1 MFLIFDTETTG
12 LPKRYDAP
20 ITQLDNWP
28 RVVQIA
34 WQLHDSWGN
43 LIEHEG
49 LIIYPDDW
57 EVPYDAEKVHGIS
70 TALARK
76 VGSKAPEVF
85 EKFLKTLA
93 KSELIA
99 GHNLQFDINVIASEL
114 YRHGFDYQKLLQK
127 SKLDTCDEA
136 TAMLTRLPGGK
147 GGKFKFPTLTELYQY
162 LFGESFEEAHNATA
176 DVEATARCF
185 FELIRSGHYS
195 EVQLKKREG
204 FLSEFKRRNPQP
216 MKLWGLVHKNLKN
229 ASTQASAAQKSDPP
243 RVETTT
249 TLDTDKLSGFFHIFN
264 KTRFSVLSSTIE
276 VSELVQKAAEYNFSA
291 VGIADTGNMMAAFQF
306 MIKIKEINANRPD
319 DKKLK
324 GIIGCE
330 LELVQDIQAKS
341 YQERNPRI
349 VLYAKNKAGYANLSK
364 LVSIANTDGF
374 YYNPRIDKKHICQ
387 YKDNLIALSGTL
399 WGELPQLILTQGKK
413 AAEEALLWWKE
424 QFDGDF
430 YIQLNRHGPDEE
442 KHVNEIL
449 IELAR
454 EHHVKTIATNNN
466 YYLHPDEFELL
477 DTLICIRDGNLVS
490 DPIGKG
496 RGHRFGYTDNAY
508 YFRPVNEMATLY
520 ADIPEALYNLAEIAD
535 KVENYD
541 LKREV
546 LLPEFKIPDEFKN
559 PEDERDGG
567 KRGENSYLR
576 HIAYE
581 GARQRYPEMTD
592 EIRERIEFELETI
605 EKTGYPG
612 YFLIVSDFCRAA
624 REMGVVVGP
633 GRGSAAGSVV
643 AYCIGITNVDPIKYN
658 LLFER
663 FLNPERVSL
672 PDIDTDF
679 DDEGRDKVIKYV
691 IDKYGANQ
699 VAQII
704 TYGTMAAKSSVRDC
718 GRVLGLSPT
727 EVNILSK
734 KVPTSLSLGE
744 LFRLEDREVR
754 ERVRG
759 NELPGALEIRQLY
772 NSEKPEAKV
781 LRMAEKLEG
790 ALRNT
795 GIHACGIIITPTDV
809 RNLVP
814 VARAKDSEMWCTQFD
829 NNIVESA
836 GLLKMDFLGLKT
848 LTIIKDACQM
858 IKKHKKITIDP
869 DQIPLDDPLTYEK
882 IFQTGDTIGVF
893 QLESPGMQKY
903 LRQLRPTSFEDIIAM
918 VALYRPGPMEYIPDF
933 IDRKHGRKPIEYD
946 LPEMEEYLRETYGV
960 TVYQEQVMLLSQK
973 LAGFTKGEADVL
985 RKAMGKKQKAV
996 LDKMKPKFID
1006 QASAKGYPVQTL
1018 EKIWSDWEAFASYAF
1033 NKSHATCYAVV
1044 AFQTAYLKAHHPA
1057 EFMAATITHYQ
1068 SDVKTISFYM
1078 EDCRRHKIPILGPSV
1093 NESDMN
1099 FSVNAHG
1106 EIRFGL
1112 AGMKGVGEGAA
1123 QSIIE
1128 ERQNGGPY
1136 ISIFDFVQ
1144 RTDQRIINKKVME
1157 ALAIGGA
1164 FDDFSECHRATYFSD
1179 VDGKSFIE
1187 TLIRYGQAYKS
1198 AMATAHMSLFGDMMS
1213 SSIQTPAI
1221 PASEPWTNQEI
1232 LQREAEINGLY
1243 LSGHP
1248 LDDYRIEYQ
1257 SFATH
1262 STADLSEPES
1272 LIDKEIKVMGMINTF
1287 LLEEDRNG
1295 ERTCRFEVM
1304 DYDGTFTFRLRSQAF
1319 NKLGHIVQNAQVI
1332 LVTVQVKRPF
1342 QRSDGMPGNPYID
1355 VTNIEPA
1362 TELSAKAQRMTIYLS
1377 CETLEDIMLT
1387 ELHKILTAHPGTK
1400 SLRFVLEEEPTQTR
1414 VLTLSKIKINI
1425 SRSLIYNLNQFSGI
1439 NILLQ

>member
-28 RVVQIA
+28 RIVQIA
-34 WQLHDSWGN
+34 WQLHDEFGR
-43 LIEHEG
+43 LLEHEG
-49 LIIYPDDW
+49 LIIYPDNW

-70 TALARK
+70 TNLARRE
-76 VGSKAPEVF
+76 GRMAAEVF

-93 KSELIA
+93 KSDVIA
-99 GHNLQFDINVIASEL
+99 GHNLQFDIHVVASEL
-114 YRHGFDYQKLLQK
+114 YRYGFDYQNLLQK
-127 SKLDTCDEA
+127 KRLDTCDEA
-136 TAMLTRLPGGK
+136 TALMTQLPGGK
-147 GGKFKFPTLTELYQY
+147 GGKFKFPNLTELYRH
-162 LFGESFEEAHNATA
+162 LFNETFEEAHNATA

-185 FELIRSGHYS
+185 FELIRRRHYS
-195 EVQLKKREG
+195 ELQLNKHKG
-204 FLSEFKRRNPQP
+204 YLSEFYSINPHP
-216 MKLWGLVHKNLKN
+216 FKLWGLVHQNLKK
-229 ASTQASAAQKSDPP
+229 ASSQLVDPHRP
-243 RVETTT
+243 DMSPDSYTEIDAERI
-249 TLDTDKLSGFFHIFN
+249 SGFFHIFN
-264 KTRFSVLSSTIE
+264 KTRFSILSSTIE
-276 VSELVQKAAEYNFSA
+276 VSELVKRAAETDQPA

-306 MIKIKEINANRPD
+306 MSKIREVNSSRSD
-319 DKKLK
+319 EKKLK

-330 LELVQDIQAKS
+330 LELVNDIHVKNH
-341 YQERNPRI
+341 QERNSRI
-349 VLYAKNKAGYANLSK
+349 VLYAKNKSGYTNLSK

-374 YYNPRIDKKHICQ
+374 YYNPRIDKVHISL
-387 YKDNLIALSGTL
+387 YKDNLIALTGTL
-399 WGELPQLILTQGKK
+399 WGEVPQLILTQGKK
-413 AAEEALLWWKE
+413 AAEDALLWWKE
-424 QFDGDF
+424 QFGDDF
-430 YIQLNRHGPDEE
+430 YIQLNRHGLEEE
-442 KHVNEIL
+442 KYVNKIL
-449 IELAR
+449 IELSHELNLKIVA
-454 EHHVKTIATNNN
+454 ANNN
-466 YYLHPDEFELL
+466 YYLYPNEFELL

-490 DPIGKG
+490 DPIGSG
-496 RGHRFGYTDNAY
+496 RGYRFGFTENSH
-508 YFRPVNEMATLY
+508 YFRPLNEMAEIY
-520 ADIPEALYNLAEIAD
+520 ADIPYALYNLSEIAQ

-541 LKREV
+541 LNREV
-546 LLPEFKIPDEFKN
+546 LLPKFEIPDEFKDPN
-559 PEDERDGG
+559 DELDGG
-567 KRGENSYLR
+567 KRGENNYLR
-576 HIAYE
+576 HLTYE
-581 GARQRYPEMTD
+581 GANQRYPVLTD
-592 EIRERIEFELETI
+592 EIRERIDFELETI

-612 YFLIVSDFCRAA
+612 YFLIVSDFCTAA
-624 REMGVVVGP
+624 RNMGVVVGP

-704 TYGTMAAKSSVRDC
+704 TYGTMAARSSVRDC
-718 GRVLGLSPT
+718 GRVLGLSPS
-727 EVNILSK
+727 EINILSK
-734 KVPTSLSLGE
+734 KVPSSLSLSD
-744 LFRLEDREVR
+744 LFKLEDKDLR
-754 ERVRG
+754 ERVRS
-759 NELPGALEIRQLY
+759 NELAGALEMRQLY
-772 NSEKPEAKV
+772 HSDRSEAKV

-795 GIHACGIIITPTDV
+795 GIHACGVIITPTDV

-814 VARAKDSEMWCTQFD
+814 VARAKDSDMWCTQFD

-848 LTIIKDACQM
+848 LTIIKDTCKM
-858 IKKHKKITIDP
+858 IQNRKKIIIDP
-869 DQIPLDDPLTYEK
+869 DQIPLDDPTTYEK

-903 LRQLRPTSFEDIIAM
+903 LRQLQPTTFEDIIAM

-973 LAGFTKGEADVL
+973 LADFTKGEADVL

-996 LDKMKPKFID
+996 LDKMKPKFIE
-1006 QASAKGYPVQTL
+1006 QASAKGFPSDKLQ
-1018 EKIWSDWEAFASYAF
+1018 KIWTDWEAFASYAF
-1033 NKSHATCYAVV
+1033 NKSHATCYAVL
-1044 AFQTAYLKAHHPA
+1044 ALQTAYLKAHHSA
-1057 EFMAATITHYQ
+1057 EFMAATISHYQ

-1099 FSVNAHG
+1099 FSVNANG

-1123 QSIIE
+1123 LSIIE
-1128 ERQNGGPY
+1128 ERQIGGPY
-1136 ISIFDFVQ
+1136 TSIFDFVQ

-1164 FDDFSECHRATYFSD
+1164 FDDFSECHRATYFAD

-1213 SSIQTPAI
+1213 SSIQTPVI
-1221 PASEPWTNQEI
+1221 PESEPWSN
-1232 LQREAEINGLY
+1232 LEALKLEADINGLY
-1243 LSGHP
+1243 ISGHP
-1248 LDDYRIEYQ
+1248 LDDYRVEYQ
-1257 SFATH
+1257 SFSTH
-1262 STADLSEPES
+1262 STADLSDLEQ
-1272 LIDKEIKVMGMINTF
+1272 LIDKEIRVLGIINSYT
-1287 LLEEDRNG
+1287 LDEDKNG
-1295 ERTCRFEVM
+1295 ERTCRFEIM
-1304 DYDGTFTFRLRSQAF
+1304 DYEGVFTFRLRNQTF
-1319 NKLGHIVQNAQVI
+1319 NKFGHFVQNAQVI
-1332 LVTVQVKRPF
+1332 LVTAVVKRPF
-1342 QRSDGMPGNPYID
+1342 QRHDGQIGSPYID
-1355 VTNIEPA
+1355 IINVEPV
-1362 TELSAKAQRMTIYLS
+1362 TELSSRAQRMTIHID
-1377 CETLEDIMLT
+1377 CETLNDNLMQRLKSV
-1387 ELHKILTAHPGTK
+1387 LLAHQGTK
-1400 SLRFVLEEEPTQTR
+1400 SLRFLLEDKSSETS
-1414 VLTLSKIKINI
+1414 VLTHSKLKLHINRNLVYELSNIENLKI
-1425 SRSLIYNLNQFSGI
+1425 
-1439 NILLQ
+1439 ILS